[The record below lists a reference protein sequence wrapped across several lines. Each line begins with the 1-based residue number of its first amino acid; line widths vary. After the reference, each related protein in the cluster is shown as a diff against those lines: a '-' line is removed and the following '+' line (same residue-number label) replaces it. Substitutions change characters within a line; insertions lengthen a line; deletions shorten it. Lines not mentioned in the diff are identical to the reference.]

1 MGKYTPLALALSAT
15 LLQAHADTLLTIDV
29 EAEPLPGE
37 SQLTV
42 DGITTQSTTD
52 AGALLR
58 ELPGATA
65 TRRGGKGFEPIIR
78 GQQQNQLNVLSD
90 GGYLFSACPGRMD
103 PPTTY
108 TTLAG
113 YDTVTVIRGN
123 RSVIYGGGGSGG
135 TILLERTRPSFS
147 EPAMQGTLTGGYTG
161 NSDLK
166 DFSADITAGNA
177 DGYLRLFGKYTS
189 MDNYDDGSGNTVS
202 SGYDS
207 KGGGAVA
214 GYQLTESTWAEVS
227 LESVREEDIY
237 YAGNGMDSPEANN
250 DSWRLK
256 LEQELESGFFEST
269 ELQLYGSDVE
279 HRMDNFTV
287 RDRNPSGM
295 MGMLTDSTSDTRGG
309 RLLGYASWG
318 TSDITLGI
326 DYLDNRRNAERYM
339 VNKNSGAWMANALMW
354 PDVRQ
359 QQTGLFVE
367 ADTALNTHNSLRTG
381 LRIDHVNA
389 EARAAHQTFG
399 SNTPVDLYQTHYG
412 TRDDSADE
420 TNLGAVVS
428 WTHRY
433 DKDSQLELAFSRSV
447 RTADATERFIAAPG
461 MSGNPDWVGNPDLKP
476 EKHHQVEVTWQETMG
491 MGQWSTTVFYNRVDD
506 YINRYTDTGAILYDN
521 VDARLYGL
529 EGQLTSPLTEQWILT
544 ADIAWTRGRNHS
556 DDRNLS
562 QIAPLSG
569 QLALD
574 WQNGV
579 WKAGVRWQLATNQ
592 NDIDENSGLDAGET
606 AGYGVVHLH
615 GSWQAHPS
623 LLLSAGVENLLDK
636 TYALHVN
643 AASVDPFN
651 PDAIRVN
658 EPGRQVWVKAKW
670 QF

>member
-1 MGKYTPLALALSAT
+1 MGKHTPLALALSAT
-15 LLQAHADTLLTIDV
+15 LLQTHADTLLTIDV
-29 EAEPLPGE
+29 EAEQLPGE
-37 SQLTV
+37 SRLTV
-42 DGITTQSTTD
+42 DSTTTQSTTD
-52 AGALLR
+52 AGALVR

-90 GGYLFSACPGRMD
+90 GSYLFSACPGRMD

-113 YDTVTVIRGN
+113 YDSVTVIRGN

-135 TILLERTRPSFS
+135 TILLERTRPSFT
-147 EPAMQGTLTGGYTG
+147 EPTMQGTLTGGYTG

-166 DFSADITAGNA
+166 DFSADITAGDAN
-177 DGYLRLFGKYTS
+177 GYLRLFGEYAS
-189 MDNYDDGSGNTVS
+189 MDNYNDGSGNTVS

-237 YAGNGMDSPEANN
+237 YAGNGMDSPEANS

-256 LEQELESGFFEST
+256 LEQEWENGVFDST
-269 ELQLYGSDVE
+269 EFQLYGSDVG
-279 HRMDNFTV
+279 HLMDNFTL
-287 RDRNPSGM
+287 RDRKPAM
-295 MGMLTDSTSDTRGG
+295 PGMLTQSTSDTLGG
-309 RLLGYASWG
+309 RILGYTRRG
-318 TSDITLGI
+318 ESDITLGV
-326 DYLDNRRNAERYM
+326 DHLENRRNAERYT
-339 VNKNSGAWMANALMW
+339 VNKSSGAWSANALMW

-359 QQTGLFVE
+359 RQTGVFMEV
-367 ADTALNTHNSLRTG
+367 DTTLNSDNTLRTG
-381 LRIDHVNA
+381 LRIDRVNA

-399 SNTPVDLYQTHYG
+399 SSSPANLYQTHYG

-428 WTHRY
+428 WAHRY
-433 DKDSQLELAFSRSV
+433 DHQSQLELTFSRSV
-447 RTADATERFIAAPG
+447 RTADATERFLAA
-461 MSGNPDWVGNPDLKP
+461 SNWIGNPDLKP
-476 EKHHQVEVTWQETMG
+476 ETHNQIDASWQYRNTV
-491 MGQWSTTVFYNRVDD
+491 GQWTTAAFYNRVDD
-506 YINRYTDTGAILYDN
+506 YINRYKSNNVSLYDN
-521 VDARLYGL
+521 VDARLYGF
-529 EGQLTSPLTEQWILT
+529 EGQLKSPLTEQWTLT

-556 DDRNLS
+556 DDRNLA

-574 WQNGV
+574 WQTGE
-579 WKAGVRWQLATNQ
+579 WKAGLRWQLAASQ
-592 NDIDENSGLDAGET
+592 DDIDENSGLDAGET
-606 AGYGVVHLH
+606 AGYGVIHLH

-643 AASVDPFN
+643 SASVDPFN